1 MLLQNLHKIIL
12 GSTILQNHSVEDDD
26 TGFKIVDNVRIDE
39 YFFINPFSHKS
50 TRNSITPNYIDCKD
64 LCDYPPI

>member
-1 MLLQNLHKIIL
+1 M
-12 GSTILQNHSVEDDD
+12 QNHAVEDDD
-26 TGFKIVDNVRIDE
+26 TGFKIIDNVRIDE

-50 TRNSITPNYIDCKD
+50 TRNSITPNNIDCKD